1 VYSSGIMA
9 AAMRIA
15 LGIEYAGSAFEGWQ
29 SQPHGRTVQDA
40 VERALGI
47 IAGESIR
54 LHAAG
59 RTDTGVHAT
68 AQVVHFDTGAHRPV
82 TAWVRGTNTWL
93 PPGVAVRWAVEVDEG
108 FHARYLARERSYRYL
123 LCDAPVRPAILAGR
137 VGWFHLP
144 LDVERMADA
153 AAQLCGEHDFS
164 SFRAASCQA
173 KTPVRVMS
181 EARVAREGGII
192 MFDFSAN
199 GFLHHMVR
207 NLVGALVAVGK
218 GERLPQWIGELLAG
232 RERAKGAPTFAPD
245 GLYLCGV
252 SYPPHWP
259 LPDGGRIMTRPYF
272 VMT

>member
-1 VYSSGIMA
+1 
-9 AAMRIA
+9 MRIA
-15 LGIEYAGSAFEGWQ
+15 LGIEYAGDAFEGWQ
-29 SQPHGRTVQDA
+29 SQPHGHTVQDT
-40 VERALGI
+40 VERALGF
-47 IAGESIR
+47 IAGEPVR

-68 AQVVHFDTGAHRPV
+68 AQVAHFDTEARRPM
-82 TAWVRGTNTWL
+82 TAWVRGANTWL
-93 PPGVAVRWAVEVDEG
+93 PTGVAIRWAVEVDEG

-123 LCDAPVRPAILAGR
+123 LFDAPVRPAVLAGR

-144 LDVERMADA
+144 LDVEKMAVA

-173 KTPVRVMS
+173 KTPVRIMS
-181 EARVAREGGII
+181 KAHVAREGGII
-192 MFDFSAN
+192 ALDFSAN

-218 GERLPQWIGELLAG
+218 GEQPPQWLGELLAC
-232 RERAKGAPTFAPD
+232 RERAKGAPTFSPD

-252 SYPPHWP
+252 SYPSRWP
-259 LPDGGRIMTRPYF
+259 LPEDGYIMTKPYF
-272 VMT
+272 AMI